1 MGGSKTNGVTKGS
14 RGRLGSLERA
24 LVRSDAP
31 QGPGRGPA
39 TKAPASLCRYCFE
52 RDVLDLAA
60 ETLPYIT
67 RVTLDIPG

>member
-1 MGGSKTNGVTKGS
+1 MTRGP

-24 LVRSDAP
+24 LVRQDAP
-31 QGPGRGPA
+31 RGPGRGPA
-39 TKAPASLCRYCFE
+39 TKAPASLRRYCFE
-52 RDVLDLAA
+52 PDVLDLAA